1 MSRPRTTRR
10 GLLGAVGVGT
20 AAALAGC
27 SNVGGSEAPD
37 YESGAVDDADGED
50 RSVEEMATAEALA
63 ETEPNEGVTTLES
76 LSLESHEFVLEDGY
90 TGPTVQGTA
99 ENTGDDR
106 IQLVEVRVRVYND
119 EGEQI
124 GRYLDVA
131 GDLNPDTSWAFEVI
145 LLESPADIADYD
157 IALVGTPA

>member
-1 MSRPRTTRR
+1 MTRR
-10 GLLGAVGVGT
+10 GLLGAVGTGIGV
-20 AAALAGC
+20 AVAGC
-27 SNVGGSEAPD
+27 SDVSGSEAPD
-37 YESGAVDDADGED
+37 YESGEVGDLDGEE
-50 RSVEEMATAEALA
+50 RSTEEMATAEALA
-63 ETEPNEGVTTLES
+63 ETDPNEGVTTLDS

-90 TGPTVQGTA
+90 TGPTVQGTV

-131 GDLNPDTSWAFEVI
+131 GDLNPGTNWAFEVI
-145 LLESPADIADYD
+145 LLEAPADIADYD